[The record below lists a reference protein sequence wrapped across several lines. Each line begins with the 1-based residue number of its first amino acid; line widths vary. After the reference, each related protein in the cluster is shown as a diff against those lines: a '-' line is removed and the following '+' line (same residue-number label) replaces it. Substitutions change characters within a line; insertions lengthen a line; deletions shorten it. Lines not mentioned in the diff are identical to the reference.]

1 MEVNCIQKEIENSLF
16 NFIDDE
22 LKSIHTLNIP
32 SRTVVYNEVV
42 NFVEDKIISLF
53 ENNEEYDIDIDEVV
67 IENEELEEQVY
78 NLQNGFEE
86 LKSDVA
92 DDFESI
98 QSYLEDADTDSVGS
112 MQDVINKLR
121 EFVKYKDKEY
131 RNRDIYD

>member
-1 MEVNCIQKEIENSLF
+1 MELDCIQKEIENSIF

-22 LKSIHTLNIP
+22 LKLIHSLNVP
-32 SRTVVYNEVV
+32 SRMVVYNEVI

-53 ENNEEYDIDIDEVV
+53 ENEEYDIDEVV
-67 IENEELEEQVY
+67 MENEELGEQVY
-78 NLQNGFEE
+78 DLQNGFET

-98 QSYLEDADTDSVGS
+98 QSYLENVDTDSVSS

-131 RNRDIYD
+131 RNIDIYD

>member
-1 MEVNCIQKEIENSLF
+1 MELDCIQKEIENSIF

-22 LKSIHTLNIP
+22 LKSIHALNVP

-53 ENNEEYDIDIDEVV
+53 KNEDYDIDEVI
-67 IENEELEEQVY
+67 IENDELEEQLY
-78 NLQNGFEE
+78 DLQNGFED

-98 QSYLEDADTDSVGS
+98 QSYLEDVDTDSVSS
-112 MQDVINKLR
+112 MQDIINKLR
-121 EFVKYKDKEY
+121 EFVKYKDEEY
-131 RNRDIYD
+131 RNIDIYD

>member
-1 MEVNCIQKEIENSLF
+1 MELNCIKKEIEDSIF

-22 LKSIHTLNIP
+22 LKSIHTLNVP
-32 SRTVVYNEVV
+32 SRMVVYNEVV

-53 ENNEEYDIDIDEVV
+53 ENEEYDADEVF
-67 IENEELEEQVY
+67 IENEELGEEVY
-78 NLQNGFEE
+78 NLRNEFED

-98 QSYLEDADTDSVGS
+98 QSYLEDADTDSVSS

>member
-1 MEVNCIQKEIENSLF
+1 MELNCIKKEIEDSIF

-22 LKSIHTLNIP
+22 LKSIHALNVP

-53 ENNEEYDIDIDEVV
+53 ENEEYDIDEVI
-67 IENEELEEQVY
+67 IENEELGEQVY
-78 NLQNGFEE
+78 HLQDGFET

-98 QSYLEDADTDSVGS
+98 QSYLEDVDTDSVSS

-121 EFVKYKDKEY
+121 DFVKYKDKEY

>member
-1 MEVNCIQKEIENSLF
+1 MELNCIKKEIEDSIF

-22 LKSIHTLNIP
+22 LKSIHALNVP

-53 ENNEEYDIDIDEVV
+53 ENEEYDVDEVV
-67 IENEELEEQVY
+67 IENEELGEQVY

-86 LKSDVA
+86 LKSNVA

-98 QSYLEDADTDSVGS
+98 QSYLEDADTDSVSS

-121 EFVKYKDKEY
+121 EFVKHKDEEY
-131 RNRDIYD
+131 RNIDIYD

>member
-1 MEVNCIQKEIENSLF
+1 MELNCIKKEIEDSIF

-22 LKSIHTLNIP
+22 LKSIHALNIP
-32 SRTVVYNEVV
+32 SRMVVYNEVV

-53 ENNEEYDIDIDEVV
+53 ENEDYDIDEVI
-67 IENEELEEQVY
+67 IENDELEEQLY
-78 NLQNGFEE
+78 NLQNGFED
-86 LKSDVA
+86 LKSDVT

-98 QSYLEDADTDSVGS
+98 QSYLEDVDTDSVSS

-121 EFVKYKDKEY
+121 DFVKYKDKEY

>member
-1 MEVNCIQKEIENSLF
+1 MELNCIKKEIEDSIF

-22 LKSIHTLNIP
+22 LKSIHALNVP

-53 ENNEEYDIDIDEVV
+53 ENEDYDIDEVI
-67 IENEELEEQVY
+67 IENEELGEQVY
-78 NLQNGFEE
+78 HLQDGFET

-98 QSYLEDADTDSVGS
+98 QSYLEDVDTDSVSS

-121 EFVKYKDKEY
+121 DFVKYKDKEY

>member
-1 MEVNCIQKEIENSLF
+1 MELDCIQKEIENSIF

-22 LKSIHTLNIP
+22 LKEIHALLVP

-42 NFVEDKIISLF
+42 NFVEDKIISHF
-53 ENNEEYDIDIDEVV
+53 ENEEYDVDEIV

-78 NLQNGFEE
+78 NLQNGFEN
-86 LKSDVA
+86 LKSDIA

-98 QSYLEDADTDSVGS
+98 QSYLEDVDTDSVSS

-121 EFVKYKDKEY
+121 EFVKYKDEEY
-131 RNRDIYD
+131 RNIDIYD

>member
-1 MEVNCIQKEIENSLF
+1 MEINCIQKEIEDSIF
-16 NFIDDE
+16 NFIDNE
-22 LKSIHTLNIP
+22 LKSIHALNVP

-53 ENNEEYDIDIDEVV
+53 ENEYDVDEVFM
-67 IENEELEEQVY
+67 ENEELEEQVY
-78 NLQNGFEE
+78 NLQNGFED

-98 QSYLEDADTDSVGS
+98 QSYLEDVDTDSVSS

-131 RNRDIYD
+131 RNRDIL

>member
-1 MEVNCIQKEIENSLF
+1 MELNCIQKEIENSIF

-22 LKSIHTLNIP
+22 LKEIHTLLVP

-42 NFVEDKIISLF
+42 NFVEDKIISHF
-53 ENNEEYDIDIDEVV
+53 ENEECDFDEVA
-67 IENEELEEQVY
+67 IENEELEGLVY
-78 NLQNGFEE
+78 DLRNEFED

-98 QSYLEDADTDSVGS
+98 QSYLEDVDTDSIGS
-112 MQDVINKLR
+112 MLYVINKLR
-121 EFVKYKDKEY
+121 EFVKHKDEEY

>member
-1 MEVNCIQKEIENSLF
+1 MELNCIKKEIEDSIF

-22 LKSIHTLNIP
+22 LKSIHALNVP

-53 ENNEEYDIDIDEVV
+53 ENEEYDVDEVV
-67 IENEELEEQVY
+67 IENEELGEQVY

-86 LKSDVA
+86 LKSNVA

-98 QSYLEDADTDSVGS
+98 QSYLEDVDTDSVSS

-121 EFVKYKDKEY
+121 EFVKHKDEEY
-131 RNRDIYD
+131 RNIDIYD

>member
-1 MEVNCIQKEIENSLF
+1 MELNCIKKEIEDSIF

-22 LKSIHTLNIP
+22 LKSIHALNVP

-53 ENNEEYDIDIDEVV
+53 ENEDYDIDEVI
-67 IENEELEEQVY
+67 IENEELGEQVY
-78 NLQNGFEE
+78 HLQDGFET

-98 QSYLEDADTDSVGS
+98 QSYLEDVDTDSVSS
-112 MQDVINKLR
+112 MQDVINKLK

-131 RNRDIYD
+131 SNKDIYN

>member
-1 MEVNCIQKEIENSLF
+1 MELNCIKKEIEDSIF

-22 LKSIHTLNIP
+22 LKSIHALNVP

-53 ENNEEYDIDIDEVV
+53 ENEEYDVDEVV
-67 IENEELEEQVY
+67 IENEELGEQVY

-86 LKSDVA
+86 LKSNVA

-98 QSYLEDADTDSVGS
+98 QSYLEDADTDSVSS

-121 EFVKYKDKEY
+121 EFVKHKDKEY
-131 RNRDIYD
+131 RNIDIYD

>member
-1 MEVNCIQKEIENSLF
+1 MELDCIQKEIENSLF

-22 LKSIHTLNIP
+22 VNPIHTLNIP

-42 NFVEDKIISLF
+42 NFVEDKIISRF
-53 ENNEEYDIDIDEVV
+53 KNEEYDIDELV

-98 QSYLEDADTDSVGS
+98 QSYLEDVDTDSVSS

-121 EFVKYKDKEY
+121 EKYKDKDKEY

>member
-1 MEVNCIQKEIENSLF
+1 MELNCIKKEIEDSIF

-22 LKSIHTLNIP
+22 LKSIHTLNVP
-32 SRTVVYNEVV
+32 SRMVVYNEVV

-53 ENNEEYDIDIDEVV
+53 ENEEYDIDEVI
-67 IENEELEEQVY
+67 IENEELGEQVY
-78 NLQNGFEE
+78 HLQDGFET

-98 QSYLEDADTDSVGS
+98 QSYLEDADTDSVSS

-121 EFVKYKDKEY
+121 EFVKHKDKEY
-131 RNRDIYD
+131 YGYGRIIYD

>member
-1 MEVNCIQKEIENSLF
+1 MELDYIQKEIENSLF
-16 NFIDDE
+16 DFIDDE
-22 LKSIHTLNIP
+22 LKPIHTLNIP

-42 NFVEDKIISLF
+42 NFVEDKIISRF
-53 ENNEEYDIDIDEVV
+53 KNEEYDIDELV

-98 QSYLEDADTDSVGS
+98 QSYLEDVDTDSVSS

-121 EFVKYKDKEY
+121 EKYKDKDKEY

>member
-1 MEVNCIQKEIENSLF
+1 MELNCIKKEIEDSIF

-22 LKSIHTLNIP
+22 LKSIHALNVP

-53 ENNEEYDIDIDEVV
+53 ENEEYDVDEVV
-67 IENEELEEQVY
+67 IENEELGEQVY

-86 LKSDVA
+86 LKSNVA

-98 QSYLEDADTDSVGS
+98 QSYLEDA
-112 MQDVINKLR
+112 LR
-121 EFVKYKDKEY
+121 LSYHHRYSLHLSRLCMVSLLYPSLCSDG
-131 RNRDIYD
+131 

>member
-1 MEVNCIQKEIENSLF
+1 MELNCIKKEIEDSIF

-22 LKSIHTLNIP
+22 LKSIHALLIP

-53 ENNEEYDIDIDEVV
+53 GNEEYDIDEII
-67 IENEELEEQVY
+67 IENEELGEQVY
-78 NLQNGFEE
+78 NLQNGFET

-98 QSYLEDADTDSVGS
+98 QSYLEDADTDSVSS

-121 EFVKYKDKEY
+121 EFVKHKDEEY
-131 RNRDIYD
+131 RNIDIYD

>member
-1 MEVNCIQKEIENSLF
+1 MELNYIKKEIENSIF

-22 LKSIHTLNIP
+22 LKSIHTLNVP

-42 NFVEDKIISLF
+42 NFIEDKIISLF
-53 ENNEEYDIDIDEVV
+53 ENEECDIDEVV

-78 NLQNGFEE
+78 NLRNGFED

-98 QSYLEDADTDSVGS
+98 QSCLEDADTDSVSS
-112 MQDVINKLR
+112 MQDVINKLK
-121 EFVKYKDKEY
+121 EFIKYKDDEY

>member
-1 MEVNCIQKEIENSLF
+1 MELNYIKKQIEDSIF

-22 LKSIHTLNIP
+22 LKSIHTLNVP
-32 SRTVVYNEVV
+32 SRTVVYNEVI

-53 ENNEEYDIDIDEVV
+53 ENEEYDVDEIV
-67 IENEELEEQVY
+67 IENEDLEELVY
-78 NLQNGFEE
+78 NLRNGFED
-86 LKSDVA
+86 LKSDVV

-98 QSYLEDADTDSVGS
+98 QCYLEDVDTDSVSS
-112 MQDVINKLR
+112 MQNVMYKLK

>member
-1 MEVNCIQKEIENSLF
+1 MEIDCIQKEIENSLF

-22 LKSIHTLNIP
+22 LKSIYALNVP
-32 SRTVVYNEVV
+32 SRMVVYNEVV
-42 NFVEDKIISLF
+42 NFVEDKIISHF
-53 ENNEEYDIDIDEVV
+53 ENEKYDIDEVV

-78 NLQNGFEE
+78 NFQNGFKE

-92 DDFESI
+92 DDFDSI
-98 QSYLEDADTDSVGS
+98 QSYLEDVDTDSVSS

-121 EFVKYKDKEY
+121 NFVKYKDKEY

>member
-1 MEVNCIQKEIENSLF
+1 MELNCIQKEIEDSIF

-22 LKSIHTLNIP
+22 LKTIHNLHVP

-42 NFVEDKIISLF
+42 NFVEDKIISHF
-53 ENNEEYDIDIDEVV
+53 ENEECDIDDIV
-67 IENEELEEQVY
+67 IENEELEEEVY
-78 NLQNGFEE
+78 NLHNGFEE

-98 QSYLEDADTDSVGS
+98 QSYLEDVDTDSVSS

-121 EFVKYKDKEY
+121 EFVKHKDEEY
-131 RNRDIYD
+131 RNIDIYD

>member
-1 MEVNCIQKEIENSLF
+1 MELDCIQKEIENSIF

-22 LKSIHTLNIP
+22 LKSIHALNVP

-53 ENNEEYDIDIDEVV
+53 KNEDYDIDEVI
-67 IENEELEEQVY
+67 IENDELEEQLY
-78 NLQNGFEE
+78 DLQNGFED

-98 QSYLEDADTDSVGS
+98 QSYLEDVDTDSVNS

-131 RNRDIYD
+131 LNRDIYD

>member
-1 MEVNCIQKEIENSLF
+1 MELNCIQKEIENSLF

-22 LKSIHTLNIP
+22 LKPIHTLNIP
-32 SRTVVYNEVV
+32 SRTVIYNDVV

-53 ENNEEYDIDIDEVV
+53 ENEEYDIDEVV
-67 IENEELEEQVY
+67 IENEELGEQVY
-78 NLQNGFEE
+78 NLQNGFED

-98 QSYLEDADTDSVGS
+98 QSYLEDVDTDSVSS

-121 EFVKYKDKEY
+121 EFVKYKDEEY
-131 RNRDIYD
+131 RNIDIYD

>member
-1 MEVNCIQKEIENSLF
+1 MELDCIQKEIENSIF

-22 LKSIHTLNIP
+22 LKSIHALNVS

-42 NFVEDKIISLF
+42 NFVEDKIISFF
-53 ENNEEYDIDIDEVV
+53 ENEDYNIDEVA
-67 IENEELEEQVY
+67 IENEELEEQLY
-78 NLQNGFEE
+78 NFRNGFED
-86 LKSDVA
+86 LKSDVG

-98 QSYLEDADTDSVGS
+98 QSYLEDVDTDSISS

-131 RNRDIYD
+131 HNRDIYD

>member
-1 MEVNCIQKEIENSLF
+1 MELNCIKKEIEDSIF

-22 LKSIHTLNIP
+22 LKSIHGLQVS
-32 SRTVVYNEVV
+32 SRMVVYNEVV

-53 ENNEEYDIDIDEVV
+53 ENEDYDIDEVV
-67 IENEELEEQVY
+67 IENEELGEQVY

-98 QSYLEDADTDSVGS
+98 QSYLEDVDTDSVSS

-121 EFVKYKDKEY
+121 EFVKHKDEKY
-131 RNRDIYD
+131 RNIDIYD